1 VDQSQARRKRWLMTG
16 LKLLIVLAVLLGV
29 RHTITGAL
37 AQLDQY
43 PWRFDPWW
51 LLLAGVL
58 YLVGLLPAGLFWH
71 RVLLVLGQDARVGE
85 TLRAYYV
92 GHLGKYVPGKAM
104 VVVIRA
110 GLIRSHRVDTGVA
123 AVSVFFETLTMMAV
137 GALIAAAILAA
148 AFRGHTLLFSV
159 AVGLMVLAGLPT
171 LPPIFKRLVRLIG
184 VGKANPSTAKRLD
197 NLGYG
202 TLLLGWVSMSIVW
215 IVLGLSLW
223 AVLRATGGADA
234 GPIGQLH
241 RYIAGVSLAM
251 VAGFLSLVPGGA
263 VVREAVLAELMVP
276 QLGSVIA
283 LLSAVLLRLVWLL
296 SELAISGILYSWGR
310 RTSEDVR
317 QRRNTS
323 PSAPAAGGVLWGKLG
338 VKARLSRQRETDCP
352 EKSQ

>member
-1 VDQSQARRKRWLMTG
+1 MDQSQASRKKWLMTAV
-16 LKLLIVLAVLLGV
+16 KVLIVLAVLLAV

-37 AQLDQY
+37 AELGQYRWSLD
-43 PWRFDPWW
+43 PLW
-51 LLLAGVL
+51 LVFAGVL

-71 RVLLVLGQDARVGE
+71 RVLLVLGQDARLGE

-110 GLIRSHRVDTGVA
+110 GLIRSRRVDTGVA

-148 AFRGHTLLFSV
+148 AFRDQTLLFLA

-171 LPPIFKRLVRLIG
+171 LPPIFKRLVRLAG
-184 VGKANPSTAKRLD
+184 VGKGDPSTGKKLD

-202 TLLLGWVSMSIVW
+202 TLLLGWASMSLVW
-215 IVLGLSLW
+215 ILLGLSLW
-223 AVLRATGGADA
+223 AVLRATGRTHG

-241 RYIAGVSLAM
+241 LYTAAVSLAM

-276 QLGSVIA
+276 RLGKVIA
-283 LLSAVLLRLVWLL
+283 LVGALLLRLVWLL
-296 SELAISGILYSWGR
+296 SELVISGILY
-310 RTSEDVR
+310 
-317 QRRNTS
+317 
-323 PSAPAAGGVLWGKLG
+323 LW
-338 VKARLSRQRETDCP
+338 R
-352 EKSQ
+352 